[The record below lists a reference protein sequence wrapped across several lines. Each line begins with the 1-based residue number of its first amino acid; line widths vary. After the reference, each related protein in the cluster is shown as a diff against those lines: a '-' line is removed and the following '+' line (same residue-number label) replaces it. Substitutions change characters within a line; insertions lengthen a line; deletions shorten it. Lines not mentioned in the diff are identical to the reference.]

1 MCQLVTTSIKFLLLN
16 IEFIYLILTFN
27 NLIRIKALEN
37 INLSKMDFIM
47 KFNQFLRFDENPL
60 II

>member
-47 KFNQFLRFDENPL
+47 KFNQFLRFDETPL